1 MMVGRNGVF
10 NERSGADWD
19 ATIVKLVEH
28 SISVRQAFGT
38 PYQRIGRMIGDQIE
52 KFAGERDKA
61 VEDAGAKHFAD
72 LSAKNNAGAAGPA
85 PAPTPFDIGKFAGI
99 FPAIGLAVG
108 AIGTALASALTGF
121 RSLTLWEMPL
131 AVAGLVLLISGPS
144 MLMTYMNLRRRNLG
158 PILDANGWAVN
169 TQAKINLPFGARLTQ
184 TAELPTG
191 PARLLKDPFAQKRRP
206 WR

>member
-52 KFAGERDKA
+52 KFADERDKA
-61 VEDAGAKHFAD
+61 VEDAGAKHVAD
-72 LSAKNNAGAAGPA
+72 LSAKNNAGAAG

-108 AIGTALASALTGF
+108 AIGTALASALTGSEASHCVRC
-121 RSLTLWEMPL
+121 RSRSP
-131 AVAGLVLLISGPS
+131 VLCC
-144 MLMTYMNLRRRNLG
+144 
-158 PILDANGWAVN
+158 
-169 TQAKINLPFGARLTQ
+169 
-184 TAELPTG
+184 
-191 PARLLKDPFAQKRRP
+191 
-206 WR
+206 